1 MVTHNSKSDLPL
13 VGCLFLT
20 YLDKKHFFC
29 NIRYHFCGTRGIFFE
44 RTPYRNHRFMTQ
56 TQRHVTRFI
65 SLARVGNKEKNK
77 WIYAFNIVPLK
88 CLNKSDLVAQPN
100 VVTDMP
106 YNESHMK
113 VCT

>member
-1 MVTHNSKSDLPL
+1 
-13 VGCLFLT
+13 
-20 YLDKKHFFC
+20 
-29 NIRYHFCGTRGIFFE
+29 
-44 RTPYRNHRFMTQ
+44 MTQ

-113 VCT
+113 VCMYLSQVLQSNALFSFNVFFFISSFLKIKLLNYVYTWV